1 MIVAENP
8 VTPSDAREAIRLFR
22 DAVNQI
28 RLLQRSA
35 IPRWSDGMTTWF
47 ADERPPEEREEF
59 LLYNDAELERYR
71 EARDSLQQSIEMN
84 PYFPDA
90 YVLLGN
96 AYSEIDGDID
106 AMLRYYDDAISLDP
120 DNDEFHNARMT
131 HHLSTGDLDQALIDL
146 EHLERLQ
153 SGYAQSM
160 REHYEEARDGG

>member
-1 MIVAENP
+1 MIVVENP

-22 DAVNQI
+22 DAVNRI

-47 ADERPPEEREEF
+47 ADERPPEDREEF

-71 EARDSLQQSIEMN
+71 EARDLLRRSIELN

-96 AYSEIDGDID
+96 AYSEIDGDND
-106 AMLRYYDDAISLDP
+106 TMLQYYDDAVSLDP
-120 DNDEFHNARMT
+120 DNDEFLNARMS
-131 HHLSTGDLDQALIDL
+131 HYLSTGELDHALTDL

-153 SGYAQSM
+153 SGYAESM
-160 REHYEEARDGG
+160 REHYDNARNGG